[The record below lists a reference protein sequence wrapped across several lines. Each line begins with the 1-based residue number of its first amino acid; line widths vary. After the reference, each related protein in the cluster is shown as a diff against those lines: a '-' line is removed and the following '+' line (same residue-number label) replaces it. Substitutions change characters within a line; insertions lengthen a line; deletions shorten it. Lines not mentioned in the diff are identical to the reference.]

1 MEVVT
6 KGTKNRNARM
16 SKIAT
21 ESEEPTKNTNISKFT
36 KMQNITT
43 NAKTVIP
50 TSVKNTNDFFIE
62 TPLNTEDDKKT
73 NIKLSKATLD
83 LEVINSWILPK
94 GLLLHINY
102 QGLENS
108 LRQLKDG
115 ITYFGFLKD
124 YNQDDNNNEI
134 DYIIN
139 PKGEEYDDRYVG
151 RHFKIEYYSNNNK
164 YYIQDL
170 GFGFG
175 TFIKIIDELIIKDN
189 YLVNIGETYLV
200 FTIDEN
206 GKINIKIFSGN
217 EKYEPYSF
225 NNDIIKSIYIGRDCD
240 CDISIEDKRLSRIH
254 CTLNYNKDNNYW
266 FLKDGGDHGNSTN
279 GTWLYATDEYEI
291 YDGMVFKTN
300 HNLFKCKIQYE
311 KL

>member
-1 MEVVT
+1 
-6 KGTKNRNARM
+6 M

-21 ESEEPTKNTNISKFT
+21 EIEEPTKNPNIPKFT
-36 KMQNITT
+36 KMQNMTT

-73 NIKLSKATLD
+73 NIKLSKASLD

-108 LRQLKDG
+108 LRNLKDG

-124 YNQDDNNNEI
+124 YNQDDNNSEI

-206 GKINIKIFSGN
+206 KINIKIFSGN
-217 EKYEPYSF
+217 EKYEPFIF
-225 NNDIIKSIYIGRDCD
+225 NNDIIEPIFIGRDCD
-240 CDISIEDKRLSRIH
+240 CLISIEDKRLSRIH
-254 CTLNYNKDNNYW
+254 CTLNYNKENKFW
-266 FLKDGGDHGNSTN
+266 FLKDGGNNNFSTN
-279 GTWLYATDEYEI
+279 GTWLYAAEEYEI
-291 YDGMVFKTN
+291 FDGMIFKTN
-300 HNLFKCKIQYE
+300 HNLFKCKYKYE